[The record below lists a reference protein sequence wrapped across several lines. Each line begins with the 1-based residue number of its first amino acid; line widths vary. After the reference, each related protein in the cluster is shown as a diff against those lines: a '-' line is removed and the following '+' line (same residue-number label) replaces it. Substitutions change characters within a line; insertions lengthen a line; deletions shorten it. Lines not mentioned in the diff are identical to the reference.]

1 LERCHTMI
9 SGSAPL
15 DPSLHQFLRV
25 CFAKNFS
32 QGYGLTETYA
42 IALCQLDG
50 DMTTGNCGG
59 VCASNEICL
68 RDVPDMEYF
77 ATDKPHPR
85 GELLIRGNTVFREYW
100 RNPEETDKVLDKDGW
115 FATGDIC
122 SVDELGRFKVI
133 DRVKNL
139 LKLAQGE
146 YVSPER
152 IENVYLANLSFL
164 QAAYVHGDSDKA
176 SLVGVF
182 GIEPEPFA
190 DFAGTVLKRKV
201 SMHDAADMEAAC
213 KDARVLA
220 AAQKALDRVAKEN
233 KFIKYEYCRAHR
245 LFKDPFTVENNLMTP
260 TMKVKRNVV
269 AKYYRDL
276 LDELYKEVEAQ
287 DAKKPIR
294 ALL

>member
-1 LERCHTMI
+1 MI
-9 SGSAPL
+9 SGSAPI
-15 DPSLHQFLRV
+15 DPSLHQFLRI

-42 IALCQLDG
+42 IALCQHDG

-59 VCASNEICL
+59 VCAGNEICL

-77 ATDKPHPR
+77 ATDKPYPR

-100 RNPEETDKVLDKDGW
+100 KNPEETKKAKDEDGW
-115 FATGDIC
+115 FATGDVC
-122 SVDELGRFKVI
+122 SVDELGRFRVI

-164 QAAYVHGDSDKA
+164 QAAYIHGDSDKA
-176 SLVGVF
+176 ALVGVF

-190 DFAGTVLKRKV
+190 DFASNILKKKITQ
-201 SMHDAADMEAAC
+201 HDIAEIDAAC
-213 KDARVLA
+213 KNEQVLK
-220 AAQKALDRVAKEN
+220 AAQAALDRVAREN
-233 KFIKYEYCRAHR
+233 KFIKFEYCRAHR
-245 LFKDPFTVENNLMTP
+245 LFRDPFTVDNNLMTP
-260 TMKVKRNVV
+260 T
-269 AKYYRDL
+269 
-276 LDELYKEVEAQ
+276 
-287 DAKKPIR
+287 
-294 ALL
+294 

>member
-1 LERCHTMI
+1 MI

-25 CFAKNFS
+25 CFAKNFA

-42 IALCQLDG
+42 IALCQQDG

-59 VCASNEICL
+59 ACGANELCL

-77 ATDKPHPR
+77 STDKPHPR

-176 SLVGVF
+176 ALVGIF

-190 DFAGTVLKRKV
+190 DFAAKVLKRKV
-201 SMHDAADMEAAC
+201 SMHDAAELEAAC
-213 KDARVLA
+213 KDERVLA
-220 AAQKALDRVAKEN
+220 AAQQAMDKVAKDN
-233 KFIKYEYCRAHR
+233 KFIKFEFCRAHR
-245 LFKDPFTVENNLMTP
+245 LFNDPFTVENNLMTP
-260 TMKVKRNVV
+260 T
-269 AKYYRDL
+269 
-276 LDELYKEVEAQ
+276 
-287 DAKKPIR
+287 
-294 ALL
+294 